1 MRNDSRN
8 IFNRSSMLISTI
20 ILLALLSLIGCRS
33 KRNTSRYELHT
44 VGSERVER
52 VIDSIRIVE
61 DNQQTTERRGSETD
75 QSFSRITE
83 FDSTGTVRRIQETW
97 RDRQRVGLV
106 TEERSGRTVSVTET
120 DQQLTIRDTTS
131 TVTSEVV
138 EVKTDSR
145 PIQGFEW
152 FWVVLSAVLVL
163 TVIIY
168 IIYNRLK

>member
-1 MRNDSRN
+1 MRNGIKN
-8 IFNRSSMLISTI
+8 IFNHNGVLISTI
-20 ILLALLSLIGCRS
+20 ILLALLSLVGCRT

-44 VGSERVER
+44 VESERVER
-52 VIDSIRIVE
+52 LTDSIRIVE
-61 DNQQTTERRGSETD
+61 DNQQTTDRSGSETD
-75 QSFSRITE
+75 QSFTRITE

-97 RDRQRVGLV
+97 RDRQRVYLV
-106 TEERSGRTVSVTET
+106 NEERSARTVSVKNT
-120 DQQLTIRDTTS
+120 DQQITIRDTTS
-131 TVTSEVV
+131 TVSSEVV

-152 FWVVLSAVLVL
+152 FWIALSGVLVL

>member
-44 VGSERVER
+44 VESERVER

-97 RDRQRVGLV
+97 RDRQRIDVV
-106 TEERSGRTVSVTET
+106 TKERFGRTVSVAET
-120 DQQLTIRDTTS
+120 NQQIIIRDTAS
-131 TVTSEVV
+131 TVTNEVA

-152 FWVVLSAVLVL
+152 FWIVLSGVLVL